1 MTSYINA
8 IKSLDCEH
16 KIPANKINDILF
28 GNIERINNGLQPILY
43 NKYAH
48 IFNEIISYYWDTIL
62 SIFIW
67 IFIITLICTAIYILN
82 IFLVI

>member
-1 MTSYINA
+1 MTSYIIA

-16 KIPANKINDILF
+16 KISANKINDILF

-48 IFNEIISYYWDTIL
+48 IFNEIIGIPYYLYL
-62 SIFIW
+62 SGY
-67 IFIITLICTAIYILN
+67 LL
-82 IFLVI
+82 